1 MSDPVNHPAHYTSHP
16 SGVEAI
22 QICQH
27 ENFCIGNVLKYLL
40 RHQKKGN
47 PVQDLRKAI
56 WYIECEINRIQPPQQ
71 SGNKGTL
78 SGIFQQ

>member
-1 MSDPVNHPAHYTSHP
+1 MSDPVSSPPHYTSHP

-27 ENFCIGNVLKYLL
+27 ENFCIGNALKYLL

-56 WYIECEINRIQPPQQ
+56 WYIECEINRIQPAQQ
-71 SGNKGTL
+71 SGNKGTFI
-78 SGIFQQ
+78 SNYER